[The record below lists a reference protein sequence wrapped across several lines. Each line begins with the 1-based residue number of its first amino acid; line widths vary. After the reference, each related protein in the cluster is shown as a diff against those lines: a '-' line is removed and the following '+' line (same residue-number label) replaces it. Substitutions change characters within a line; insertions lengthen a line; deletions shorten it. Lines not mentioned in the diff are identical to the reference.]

1 MLHSIETKLAPSE
14 SEICS
19 QAIKSGSWVFLSGQ
33 IPLLVESN
41 TLLDG
46 SIAEQTTQVF
56 RNLENIAKASGGSLS
71 DVVKLTIYLKNMANL
86 AEFNREMVK
95 HFQDPLPARAV
106 ISVAALPMNAEL
118 EVEAIMM
125 IADPA
130 WALAVT

>member
-46 SIAEQTTQVF
+46 SIEEQTAQVF

>member
-46 SIAEQTTQVF
+46 SIAEQTAQVF

-125 IADPA
+125 ITDPA

>member
-41 TLLDG
+41 TLLNG
-46 SIAEQTTQVF
+46 SIAEQTAQVF